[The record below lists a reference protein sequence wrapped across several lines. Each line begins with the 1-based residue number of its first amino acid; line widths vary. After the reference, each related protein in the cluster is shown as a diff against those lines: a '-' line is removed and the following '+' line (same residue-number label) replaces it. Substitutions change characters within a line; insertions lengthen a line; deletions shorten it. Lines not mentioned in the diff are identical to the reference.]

1 MGTSKS
7 HYSVLNIPES
17 SSEEEIKRAYRKL
30 VMQYHPD
37 KNSDKDSKTFRE
49 IQESYDALISQHP
62 RKTAPAT
69 RKPPARYRKGTDIT
83 LSLKISAT
91 DIAGETLKNIQT
103 TRFIHCPDC
112 NGTGCSTKVLTIC
125 SECNGS
131 GIDRVSAIMGPKKF
145 CNFCKGYGDRQEAI
159 DCKKC
164 KGLGLIQE
172 TIVRQV
178 RISRNFQPQIIIPQ
192 SGNHPIGNGTPG
204 NLIINLIVEKSC
216 NFEVE
221 GKNIKGPLKISP
233 AQAVLGDIIFID
245 VFGNPVKI
253 ALHPGIR
260 HGETIIKENAGVTK
274 GNKKGSLILKI
285 SIDIPKKISD
295 EEKSLYTQLLKLQKG
310 YL

>member
-1 MGTSKS
+1 MGTLKS
-7 HYSVLNIPES
+7 HYSVLNIPEG

-30 VMQYHPD
+30 VMRYHPD
-37 KNSDKDSKTFRE
+37 KNSDRDSNTFRE

-62 RKTAPAT
+62 RKAPPTT
-69 RKPPARYRKGTDIT
+69 RKPPARPRKGTDIT

-103 TRFIHCPDC
+103 TRFVHCPDC
-112 NGTGCSTKVLTIC
+112 NGTGGSCKVLPIC

-145 CNFCKGYGDRQEAI
+145 CNFCKGYGDCQGTV
-159 DCKKC
+159 DCKRC
-164 KGLGLIQE
+164 KGVGLVKE

-178 RISRNFQPQIIIPQ
+178 RISRDFQPQIVIPQ
-192 SGNHPIGNGTPG
+192 SGNYPLGNGTPG

-245 VFGNPVKI
+245 VFGDPVKVNI
-253 ALHPGIR
+253 HPGTK
-260 HGETIIKENAGVTK
+260 HGETIEKENAGITK
-274 GNKKGSLILKI
+274 GNKKGSLFLKI
-285 SIDIPKKISD
+285 AIDIPKKISD
-295 EEKSLYTQLLKLQKG
+295 EERSLYTQLLKLQKG